1 MLTLSIPGDPVGK
14 GRPRVTVRAGH
25 AHAYTPQRTAA
36 WESGAA
42 WLMRNEWGIRAPYE
56 GIVRVTVEAVASRP
70 KRLLRKGDPEGRMW
84 RPAKPDADN
93 VLKAVLDALVNAG
106 VLRDDVQAVEVIA
119 RSWYAS
125 KGEGPSVEVNVQ
137 PMREEGR

>member
-14 GRPRVTVRAGH
+14 GRPRVTVRNGH
-25 AHAYTPQRTAA
+25 ARAYTPAKTAS

-42 WLMRNEWGIRAPYE
+42 WLMRNEWGIHAPYE
-56 GIVRVTVEAVASRP
+56 GPVRVTVEAVASRP
-70 KRLLRKGDPEGRMW
+70 KRLLRKADPEGRMW
-84 RPAKPDADN
+84 RCAKPDVDN

-106 VLRDDVQAVEVIA
+106 VLRDDVQAVEVVA

-125 KGEGPSVEVNVQ
+125 RSEGPAVEVRV
-137 PMREEGR
+137 EALKVSC